1 MNGFGSTPH
10 HEEDAQVAANEQRN
24 DDDMFAM
31 AVVAVTNSRRNR
43 RRVPQ
48 LMHNSSLTGSMRV
61 EEILNGHEDIIQG
74 LISMK
79 SETFR
84 VLSNLLGG
92 HVDVNADYMF
102 DDGIDGTGPS
112 TGTQQHDS
120 SRGAMNQMRDVI
132 ADDMWERYQSSS
144 WYKST

>member
-1 MNGFGSTPH
+1 MNEFGSAPH
-10 HEEDAQVAANEQRN
+10 HEEDAQVTANEQRN
-24 DDDMFAM
+24 DDDMIAM
-31 AVVAVTNSRRNR
+31 AVIAVTNSRRNR

-48 LMHNSSLTGSMRV
+48 PMPNSSLTGSMRV
-61 EEILNGHEDIIQG
+61 EEILNCHEDIIQG

-92 HVDVNADYMF
+92 HVDVNVDYVF

-120 SRGAMNQMRDVI
+120 SRGGMNQMRDVI
-132 ADDMWERYQSSS
+132 ADDMWERYQSSP
-144 WYKST
+144 WYKSA